1 MTVKFNYVISQKVLQ
16 EVALGK
22 NTSIPRG
29 IALKMLPESNVPN
42 PDIIFKTVLED
53 ETDKAQFRRMA
64 AISLW
69 KINTPRALGYLLE
82 AAGKI
87 KEPEVL
93 VAIVKGLGRSGDAN
107 ALKAIQAIDTR
118 GNKVLEEQ
126 ALFASSLI
134 SYRLGLPSHDL
145 KIPREFVAMPPA
157 ENVELNFISPA
168 KIEIDL
174 FLSCLAIEPY
184 GIEFS
189 EESMLQY
196 KCPGGVS
203 MLALNREM
211 SKGNAHELLMKR
223 KNLLGVLAPKNSED
237 GRYSVSYLILSSPD
251 AANSKVNIL
260 IHRVTGEQAWA
271 GTSIPV
277 SGTQVN
283 FTLST
288 AARLGIVPLEL
299 KGTITQQGKITITK
313 AISAGKVL
321 EKKRPV
327 RIDFHSRPIIL

>member
-1 MTVKFNYVISQKVLQ
+1 MTVKFNYVISQKILQ

-29 IALKMLPESNVPN
+29 IALKMLPESKVPN
-42 PDIIFKTVLED
+42 PDLIFKTVLED
-53 ETDKAQFRRMA
+53 ETDKVQFRRMA

-69 KINTPRALGYLLE
+69 KINTPKAVGYLLE
-82 AAGKI
+82 AARKI
-87 KEPEVL
+87 KEPEIL

-107 ALKAIQAIDTR
+107 ALKAIEAIDTR

-157 ENVELNFISPA
+157 DNVELNFISPS
-168 KIEIDL
+168 KVEIDL
-174 FLSCLAIEPY
+174 FISCLAIEPY

-189 EESMLQY
+189 AESMLQY

-203 MLALNREM
+203 MLAMNKEL

-237 GRYSVSYLILSSPD
+237 GRYSVSYLILSSID
-251 AANSKVNIL
+251 AVNSKVNIL
-260 IHRVTGEQAWA
+260 IHRITGEQAWA
-271 GTSIPV
+271 GTIIPAG
-277 SGTQVN
+277 GTQVN

-299 KGTITQQGKITITK
+299 KGTITPQGRVTITK

-327 RIDFHSRPIIL
+327 RIDFHSRPIIM